1 MAEPSST
8 QHQIKNT
15 LEFPDGA
22 TDKRRSV
29 DRRDARND
37 AAINKYGTAVA
48 AGSTTTIVVRG
59 EDADMY
65 REAQRLG
72 HTLDLYDSTY
82 TVKATGTGKTVSSV
96 TYNAVTDQA
105 TVTFGVAAAGATAS
119 GDFFVRAGAFPDQRS
134 YHGIDRLDSR
144 LSAFSPYSGA
154 AGALRLL
161 DMPAND
167 KQYALRMIDD
177 RASGVA
183 EC

>member
-8 QHQIKNT
+8 QHQIKGT
-15 LEFPDGA
+15 LEYPEGVA
-22 TDKRRSV
+22 DKRRAV

-37 AAINKYGTAVA
+37 ATVNKYGTAVA
-48 AGSTTTIVVRG
+48 AGSTTTLIVRG

-65 REAQRLG
+65 REAQRLAY
-72 HTLDLYDSTY
+72 TLDLYDSTY
-82 TVKATGTGKTVSSV
+82 TVKATGTGKTVTGV

-105 TVTFGVAAAGATAS
+105 TVTFTVAAAGATAS
-119 GDFFVRAGAFPDQRS
+119 GDFFVRAGAFPDERS

-144 LSAFSPYSGA
+144 LSSVAPYNGA

-167 KQYALRMIDD
+167 KQYAMRMLDD